1 MRVAIVNQHFA
12 EVMGGS
18 ELQCKFIAEGL
29 ASRGHEVCYVAP
41 CATDLDAQ
49 SREYLVAN
57 QPYELQWVDVLSP
70 KSLVRAILA
79 CQPDVVYWRFNKNCF
94 FTVAKALAR
103 VEIPLV
109 FAASHINDLV
119 PWSAKPQQG
128 KLRVYRELRERLRNG
143 LAHRGFRYVKALTVN
158 NPEHINLSPVSS
170 PTLILNGM
178 TAQVAD
184 FSWPRPYCAWVSN
197 IKPAKRPEAALA
209 IARVL
214 ADRGVDLLMIGKL
227 IPGTYPD
234 FEDPARLPSN
244 VFYLGQRS
252 FEEVNGIF
260 KNALLHIHTCL
271 PEGFS
276 NVFLQAWL
284 QGTPSVSLSVDPGG
298 VLETHSAGLCANGDM
313 EYFAQCISRLLDS
326 RDLRERYGSLGRAY
340 AASQHGIRALVSSVE
355 EVLQN
360 ARLMP
365 DKTGENNKL

>member
-1 MRVAIVNQHFA
+1 MRVTIVNQHFYEA
-12 EVMGGS
+12 RGGS
-18 ELQCKFIAEGL
+18 ELQCMFIADGL
-29 ASRGHEVCYVAP
+29 ADRGHELCYVAP
-41 CATDLDAQ
+41 RVYPLQDRNLENVPAPQKYEIHWIDA
-49 SREYLVAN
+49 SGSYRLTA
-57 QPYELQWVDVLSP
+57 
-70 KSLVRAILA
+70 AILESR
-79 CQPDVVYWRFNKNCF
+79 PDIVYWRFNKNHF
-94 FTVAKALAR
+94 FLVAKALAKAG
-103 VEIPLV
+103 IPLV

-119 PWSAKPQQG
+119 AWSAKPRQG
-128 KLRVYRELRERLRNG
+128 QLRVYRELRERLRDG

-158 NPEHINLSPVSS
+158 NPEHLKLSPVSS
-170 PTLILNGM
+170 PILILNGM
-178 TAQVAD
+178 TDQAAD
-184 FSWPRPYCAWVSN
+184 FKWPRPYCVWVSN

-209 IARVL
+209 ISRVL
-214 ADRGVDLLMIGKL
+214 SDRGIDLLMIGKL

-284 QGTPSVSLSVDPGG
+284 QGVPSVSLSVDPGG
-298 VLETHSAGLCANGDM
+298 VLKTQSAGLCANDDM

-326 RDLRERYGSLGRAY
+326 QNLRERYGSMGRAY
-340 AASQHGIRALVSSVE
+340 AASQHGINALVLSVE
-355 EVLQN
+355 EVLRS

-365 DKTGENNKL
+365 DKARESNKL